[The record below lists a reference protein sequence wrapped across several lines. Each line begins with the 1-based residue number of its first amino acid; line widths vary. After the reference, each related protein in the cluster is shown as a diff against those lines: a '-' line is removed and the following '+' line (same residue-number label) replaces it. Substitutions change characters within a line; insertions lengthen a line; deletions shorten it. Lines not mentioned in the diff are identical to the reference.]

1 MRNGPDRFG
10 MPTKGSGPGRFAAVD
25 EFDGGIG
32 WIAHPEETMQRASHA
47 LVEDGEV
54 WLVDPVDAVD
64 LDDELAALGTVAG
77 VSVLSNYHRRDAAAI
92 ARRHDVPVSLP
103 DAMSALDDEDVDSPV
118 ERIEGRL
125 GETGYYLREV
135 ARNRLWQEWALFDGE
150 TLVVPESIG
159 AADYFLAPGERVGVA
174 PLRRLRPPRTALGGL
189 APDRLRCGHGSGIAA
204 GVEAELQ
211 RALREAPRT
220 APRLY
225 LRHAP
230 TLVRILSVALR

>member
-1 MRNGPDRFG
+1 MREGPDRTG

-25 EFDGGIG
+25 EFDGGVG
-32 WIAHPEETMQRASHA
+32 WIAHPEETMQRTSHA

-54 WLVDPVDAVD
+54 WLVDPVDTAD
-64 LDDELAALGTVAG
+64 LDDELAELGTVVG
-77 VSVLSNYHRRDAAAI
+77 VAVLFNYHRRDAAAI

-103 DAMSALDDEDVDSPV
+103 DGMTALEDEDVDAAV
-118 ERIEGRL
+118 ERIEERL

-135 ARNRLWQEWALFDGE
+135 VGTRLWQEWALFDGE

-174 PLRRLRPPRTALGGL
+174 PLRRLRPPRSTLGGL
-189 APDRLRCGHGSGIAA
+189 APERLRCGHGAGIAA

-211 RALREAPRT
+211 RALREARRT

-230 TLVRILSVALR
+230 TLVRNLSAALR